1 VLLIERDQAA
11 SSSTTRSSKQPH
23 RTDTITTM
31 ASSTGLDAL
40 AAATTGSSKDFGS
53 EDSPGSISGTDSPPP
68 RGAGGASA
76 ASSGALSAASSAA
89 GGFGGG
95 GGGDDPHAEDK
106 RKKKL
111 ELNRI
116 ASRVRVFGV
125 DGLGFVGWGFGRLD

>member
-1 VLLIERDQAA
+1 
-11 SSSTTRSSKQPH
+11 
-23 RTDTITTM
+23 M
-31 ASSTGLDAL
+31 ATSTGLDAL

-95 GGGDDPHAEDK
+95 GGDDPHSEDK

-116 ASRVRVFGV
+116 ASRVRPYVCMWTEGGV
-125 DGLGFVGWGFGRLD
+125 VGLEGHGAGRSID